1 VPLLSLA
8 DLIPSLVILRRYV
21 HIPHVL
27 ALKATVSQLPR
38 NKRKAKIGNQER
50 LRVPIG
56 RKMLRSKQSM
66 WGRSFEQDAVQ
77 PTELQS
83 A

>member
-1 VPLLSLA
+1 MPLLSLA

-27 ALKATVSQLPR
+27 ALKATISQLPR

-56 RKMLRSKQSM
+56 RKNVEKQAEHV
-66 WGRSFEQDAVQ
+66 GQKF
-77 PTELQS
+77 
-83 A
+83 